1 MQTLNDRLLQ
11 PDLVALPDWR
21 AAEILNAKD
30 TSLAWIA
37 QPIQV
42 RDVLYH
48 LMAWGIYS
56 QLQFLAKR
64 GSDAGAEL
72 AIKVL
77 ANIEPATAPFSTLDI
92 TKPEIIALFNAM
104 GAALIQA
111 GILTQAQFDFLW
123 NLRMVPQSWAE
134 VNGVEVTAT
143 TVGEARLSNG

>member
-1 MQTLNDRLLQ
+1 MQTLHDRLLQ
-11 PDLVALPDWR
+11 SDLVGLPDWR

-56 QLQFLAKR
+56 HLQYLAKR

-92 TKPEIIALFNAM
+92 TKPEILAIFNAM
-104 GAALIQA
+104 GASLIQA

-143 TVGEARLSNG
+143 TVGEERLSNG

>member
-1 MQTLNDRLLQ
+1 MQTLHDRLQ
-11 PDLVALPDWR
+11 QSDLVGTPDWR

-30 TSLAWIA
+30 TSLTWVE

-48 LMAWGIYS
+48 LMAWGVYS
-56 QLQFLAKR
+56 QLQYLAKR

-77 ANIEPATAPFSTLDI
+77 ANIEPATAPFGTLDI
-92 TKPEIIALFNAM
+92 TKPEILTLFNAM
-104 GAALIQA
+104 GASLIQA

>member
-1 MQTLNDRLLQ
+1 MQTLHDRLLQ
-11 PDLVALPDWR
+11 SDLVVVPDWR
-21 AAEILNAKD
+21 AAELLNAKD
-30 TSLAWIA
+30 TALAWIA

-42 RDVLYH
+42 RDVLYR
-48 LMAWGIYS
+48 LMAWGVYS

-92 TKPEIIALFNAM
+92 TKPEILTLFNYM
-104 GAALIQA
+104 GASLIQA

-134 VNGVEVTAT
+134 VNGVDVNPT

>member
-1 MQTLNDRLLQ
+1 MTALQTRLQ
-11 PDLVALPDWR
+11 QSDLVGLPDWR

-30 TSLAWIA
+30 TSLAWVE

-48 LMAWGIYS
+48 LMAWGVYGH
-56 QLQFLAKR
+56 LQFLAKR
-64 GSDAGAEL
+64 GEGQAAEL

-77 ANIEPATAPFSTLDI
+77 ANIEPATAPFPTMDI
-92 TKPEIIALFNAM
+92 TTPEILAIFNAM
-104 GAALIQA
+104 GASLIQA

>member
-1 MQTLNDRLLQ
+1 MQTLHDRLLQ
-11 PDLVALPDWR
+11 SDLVGVPDWR

-30 TSLAWIA
+30 TALAWIA

-48 LMAWGIYS
+48 LMSWGVYS
-56 QLQFLAKR
+56 QLQYLAKR

-92 TKPEIIALFNAM
+92 TKPEILALFNAM
-104 GAALIQA
+104 GASLVQA
-111 GILTQAQFDFLW
+111 GILTQAQFEFLW

-143 TVGEARLSNG
+143 TVGEARISNG